1 MVTLTLFSFLKKKKN
16 LFQAPV
22 LVKRDVLLLFST
34 SSSELEE
41 LQSCSL
47 YHMCSCVS
55 FSPSLL
61 HAAWG
66 LASLW
71 SAPMGSA
78 QVTPGTPLCLLTTG
92 DHHSPGQEGGNGP
105 GPMLR
110 GFSRPGA
117 SELKSWQFLH
127 HILPPT
133 YLLPIHCFIHPTTFL
148 FSPPTYSYSPLSTHS
163 LLLPTVYQA
172 LF

>member
-1 MVTLTLFSFLKKKKN
+1 MVTLTLLSFLKKKN

-133 YLLPIHCFIHPTTFL
+133 YLLPIHCFIHPTTIL

>member
-1 MVTLTLFSFLKKKKN
+1 MVTLTLFSFLKKKN

-110 GFSRPGA
+110 GFSRSGA

-133 YLLPIHCFIHPTTFL
+133 YLLPIHCFIHPTTIL
-148 FSPPTYSYSPLSTHS
+148 FSPPT
-163 LLLPTVYQA
+163 
-172 LF
+172 